1 MKLFRKLD
9 SHLLTALLV
18 GIISLVGFL
27 STSFLLTGKYLD
39 IPLGF
44 LLSGEIIAIIYISS
58 HVLLN
63 IDKKRGTAT
72 FAIVAIA
79 IRFVVM
85 LTALLLAFLLY
96 YKWNIRYF
104 NVFVLIGMYMV
115 AVVTFLL
122 INLLNKGKE

>member
-44 LLSGEIIAIIYISS
+44 LLSGGI
-58 HVLLN
+58 
-63 IDKKRGTAT
+63 
-72 FAIVAIA
+72 IA

-122 INLLNKGKE
+122 INILNKGKE